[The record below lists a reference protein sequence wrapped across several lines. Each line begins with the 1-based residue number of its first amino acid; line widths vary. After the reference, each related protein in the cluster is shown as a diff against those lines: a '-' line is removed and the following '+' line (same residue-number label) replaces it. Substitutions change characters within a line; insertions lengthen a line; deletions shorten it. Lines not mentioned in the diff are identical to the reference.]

1 MIIAVCSLSGA
12 PGVTT
17 LATALAAVWPT
28 GPLTVPVLVEADASG
43 GDLAVW
49 HRLSGRPGLVSLAA
63 SVRAGTAELSPAEER
78 GTHRA
83 LFRHSAEIPG
93 GLRAVTAPPTAHEA
107 SAVVAALAH
116 RIQILRGGVS
126 VVDLGRVMPG
136 TAGAHLLSLA
146 DVAVVTVAGDD
157 AAQIYRLSR
166 CRDVLDALAEN
177 GTTVGLAVRDSR
189 FSAAE
194 ITAETGF
201 PVWAELPHD
210 PTGAGYLRGE
220 FLRPRGL
227 RERFTAWSHTRQDPD
242 TVEWMPLLACAR
254 RLANRVDDL
263 PPACVRLGHR
273 TEVAVA

>member
-43 GDLAVW
+43 GDLAVR
-49 HRLSGRPGLVSLAA
+49 HRLPGRPGLVSLAA
-63 SVRAGTAELSPAEER
+63 SVRASTELSLVEEK

-83 LFRHSAEIPG
+83 LLRHSAEIPG
-93 GLRAVTAPPTAHEA
+93 GLRAVTAPTTAHEA

-189 FSAAE
+189 FSDAE
-194 ITAETGF
+194 ITAQTGL
-201 PVWAELPHD
+201 PVWAGLPHD
-210 PTGAGYLRGE
+210 PTGAAFLRGE
-220 FLRPRGL
+220 PLRPRGL
-227 RERFTAWSHTRQDPD
+227 RERFTAWSHTRQNPD

-254 RLANRVDDL
+254 RLANHVDDL
-263 PPACVRLGHR
+263 PPACLHLGRR